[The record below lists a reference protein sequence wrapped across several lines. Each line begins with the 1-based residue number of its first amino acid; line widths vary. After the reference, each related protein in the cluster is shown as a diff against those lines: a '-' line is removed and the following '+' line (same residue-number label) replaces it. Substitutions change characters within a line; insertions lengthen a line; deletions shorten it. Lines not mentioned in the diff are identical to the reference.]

1 MALELKC
8 VRNQPSKTK
17 PALHSYKL
25 LAKSCLKQLYK
36 VTSSSSSVIAISG
49 CGVTGVLSCAGPYKQ
64 RVWHMRLGV

>member
-1 MALELKC
+1 MGVALELKC

-17 PALHSYKL
+17 LALHSYKL

-36 VTSSSSSVIAISG
+36 VTRQSTSVIAISG
-49 CGVTGVLSCAGPYKQ
+49 CGVLSCAGPYKQ